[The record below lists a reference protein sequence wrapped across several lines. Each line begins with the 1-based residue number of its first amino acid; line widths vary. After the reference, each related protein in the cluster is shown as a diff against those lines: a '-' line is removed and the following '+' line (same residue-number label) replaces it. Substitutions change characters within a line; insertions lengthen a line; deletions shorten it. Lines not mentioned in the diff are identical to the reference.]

1 MKNKV
6 RLKEYFR
13 SYRFNS
19 LFFKNCLML
28 LLVILVPVT
37 GAILLSYYAYDNMQK
52 KEIYSYSEKVM
63 SDVASDLERILKK
76 ARTELAYF
84 GFHSDVEL
92 FMYDD
97 AINEHNYKVKTI
109 QNLIKMPIL
118 TTDYVRDVYIY
129 SEKSKYI
136 ISLLGVADFS
146 NFIDRE
152 LIEIYQNQ
160 GEK

>member
-1 MKNKV
+1 
-6 RLKEYFR
+6 
-13 SYRFNS
+13 
-19 LFFKNCLML
+19 ML
-28 LLVILVPVT
+28 ILLIFVPIT
-37 GAILLSYYAYDNMQK
+37 GMILLSYYAYNNMQK
-52 KEIYSYSEKVM
+52 KEIYAYSEKIM
-63 SDVASDLERILKK
+63 SDVSSDLERILKK

-136 ISLLGVADFS
+136 ISL
-146 NFIDRE
+146 FIVVQLSRQKSK
-152 LIEIYQNQ
+152 LFIMN
-160 GEK
+160 